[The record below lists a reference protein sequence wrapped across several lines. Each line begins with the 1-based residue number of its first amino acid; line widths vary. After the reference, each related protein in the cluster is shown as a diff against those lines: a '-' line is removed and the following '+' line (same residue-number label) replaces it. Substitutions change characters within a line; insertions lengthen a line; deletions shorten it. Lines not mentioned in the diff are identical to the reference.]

1 LAENSRERALMI
13 AQAAAE
19 RRAQD
24 VVVMDMRPLMT
35 FCDYFVITHGRSPAH
50 IDAITESIEERM
62 EQHQIRFHHREGRS
76 AAQWVL
82 LDYLSVVVHIF
93 SEETRHFYDLERL
106 WADAP
111 RVQQPTAACPEPSP

>member
-1 LAENSRERALMI
+1 MVENSRERALMI
-13 AQAAAE
+13 AQAAEE

-35 FCDYFVITHGRSPAH
+35 FCDYFVIAHGRSPAH
-50 IDAITESIEERM
+50 IDAITESIQEQM
-62 EQHQIRFHHREGRS
+62 EQHQIRFHHREGRPE
-76 AAQWVL
+76 AQWIV

-93 SEETRHFYDLERL
+93 SEELRDFYDLEHL

-111 RVQQPTAACPEPSP
+111 RVQQPASASPQRSA